1 MGQTCIGD
9 RKTLILAWKT
19 AIIDRKSSIWL
30 QMMNIWQSSLWKHTQ
45 PKVMLLLFNLSPLS
59 RSHPWL
65 FYHFCLRVVTGHE
78 EYWIASTPYG
88 FSISWKLSRLIN
100 HASTIIRRFYNQW
113 WHGKR
118 KIWEF
123 KNESYLNK
131 RTAVKRVNK
140 WNYERRHHLGMKIVV
155 KGVKKG
161 HLSHGCKRH
170 SVPTEYSWDTTI
182 SLSPRLMITR

>member
-1 MGQTCIGD
+1 
-9 RKTLILAWKT
+9 
-19 AIIDRKSSIWL
+19 
-30 QMMNIWQSSLWKHTQ
+30 MMNIWQSSLWKHTQ

-65 FYHFCLRVVTGHE
+65 FYHFWLRVVTGHK

-88 FSISWKLSRLIN
+88 FSISWKLSWLIN

-123 KNESYLNK
+123 KNESYLNREQQLKWWTSEIMKDAITSEWRLLWKGWK
-131 RTAVKRVNK
+131 RGTWVTDANDILCLPSI
-140 WNYERRHHLGMKIVV
+140 LGIQP
-155 KGVKKG
+155 
-161 HLSHGCKRH
+161 
-170 SVPTEYSWDTTI
+170 SVYPQD
-182 SLSPRLMITR
+182 